1 MLVADGVAYLTFPS
15 SSTIKMTSEVSWTR
29 VRKYASLPWRI
40 TSSRRMIR
48 STARATW
55 CARISSVAARSGE
68 DALLAEYREHPDERI
83 ARRPVVERERA

>member
-1 MLVADGVAYLTFPS
+1 
-15 SSTIKMTSEVSWTR
+15 MTSEVSWTR

-40 TSSRRMIR
+40 TSSRSDDPLHREGHLVR
-48 STARATW
+48 EDLQRGGQV
-55 CARISSVAARSGE
+55 RE